1 MIKLKLLPS
10 SCFYVIEHKLIS
22 AVFWMQEMNKNYYWI
37 QQMLKY
43 CWKLWEETLINM
55 WLCFNRDNEIKV
67 SCRII
72 RLINF
77 LLITG
82 QNFIS
87 GTLDLA
93 EFEETNFLGFLS
105 STQIQSVSREAVFLS
120 SILFQNNPL
129 ILSPSFKLSN
139 AELNKF
145 TN

>member
-10 SCFYVIEHKLIS
+10 SCFYVIQHRLIS

-82 QNFIS
+82 QNFSQWHIRYCRIQRNQFS
-87 GTLDLA
+87 GLF
-93 EFEETNFLGFLS
+93 EFNTN
-105 STQIQSVSREAVFLS
+105 SVSREAVFLS